1 MSKYIAKYEKQP
13 SEVLPYVYT
22 PQDDLEAGDAITS
35 QTLTIVDASTGAA
48 SVSPGLNALA
58 IANGVIN
65 GEQVVTMKIK
75 EGVSGTSYKCT
86 IKVVTTLGYTY
97 EDDFLVKVK
106 EK

>member
-22 PQDDLEAGDAITS
+22 PQDDLESGDTISTA
-35 QTLTIVDASTGAA
+35 TLTIVDAATGAT
-48 SVSPGLNALA
+48 SVSPGLNAA
-58 IANGVIN
+58 TVVTGVVS
-65 GEQVVTMKIK
+65 GEQVVVMKLR
-75 EGVSGTSYKCT
+75 EGVSGASYKCT
-86 IKVVTTLGYTY
+86 VKVVTTLGYTY